1 MASLDDVERRV
12 TRIEERNLRVELDKS
27 WETSLSR
34 KLIVSALTYAVIVS
48 FFVFAG
54 LPNPLYNSVV
64 PTLAFLISTLSLP
77 VFKRVWLNAKK
88 K

>member
-1 MASLDDVERRV
+1 MASLDDLERRI
-12 TRIEERNLRVELDKS
+12 TRIEDRNRRVELDKS
-27 WETSLSR
+27 WETSFFR
-34 KLIVSALTYAVIVS
+34 KIILSALTYAVIVS

-77 VFKRVWLNAKK
+77 VFKRIWLKTRRK
-88 K
+88 